1 MKVIVTYENQTFL
14 LAVML
19 FLTYYYCRFTEMNF
33 KVGSMKYRK
42 VLSATM
48 VDLQEKILNSRQKSS
63 EKAGGHDPS
72 DSLPRFGWSCIYIC
86 HKKLA
91 SVLKLYFF
99 HDALE
104 GDLEM
109 FCEIRELPRKWI
121 EVVNK
126 RMFIT
131 A

>member
-19 FLTYYYCRFTEMNF
+19 FLIYHYCRFTEMNF

-63 EKAGGHDPS
+63 EKAGCHDPS
-72 DSLPRFGWSCIYIC
+72 DSLLRFGWSCIFIY

-91 SVLKLYFF
+91 SVLKLSFF

-104 GDLEM
+104 GDLAM